1 MSKPRK
7 KRVRTDNFR
16 IECKTQLSHDEVRCI
31 PYAIADTEIKALRV
45 QNLCKLLF
53 FEKYNDTTLCRGSV
67 FCKYDKSLLNK
78 SLSKN
83 DIYKLAIPEET
94 LREIIGNFEK

>member
-1 MSKPRK
+1 MTKLRK

-16 IECKTQLSHDEVRCI
+16 IEYKTQLSHDEVKCV

-45 QNLCKLLF
+45 QNICKLLF
-53 FEKYNDTTLCRGSV
+53 FEKYNDVTICRGSA
-67 FCKYDKSLLNK
+67 FCKYDKSLLDK
-78 SLSKN
+78 ALSKE
-83 DIYKLAIPEET
+83 DICKLAIPEEK